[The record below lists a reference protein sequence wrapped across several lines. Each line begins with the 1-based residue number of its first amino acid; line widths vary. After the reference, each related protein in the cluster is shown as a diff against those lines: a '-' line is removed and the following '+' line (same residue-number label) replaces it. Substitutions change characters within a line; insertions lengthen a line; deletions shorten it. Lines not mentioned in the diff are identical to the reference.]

1 MKIFLD
7 TAHLE
12 HIRAANDW
20 GVLDGVTTNPS
31 LIAKENKKFD
41 ELVPHILKVC
51 KGPVSLEVIST
62 NADGMVSEAQKLAEL
77 GPNVVVKIPMIPEG
91 LKAIRRLAE
100 KEISTNCTLVF
111 NATQALLAAK
121 AGATYVSPFLGRLDD
136 AGHYG
141 MDLVQQIGVIFDNYA
156 FGTEV
161 LAASLR
167 HPLHVVDAALAGA
180 DIATMPFGVL
190 EKIMKHPLTDRGL
203 EQFLKDWEKVPK

>member
-1 MKIFLD
+1 VKIFLD
-7 TAHLE
+7 TANLE
-12 HIRAANDW
+12 QIRTANDW

-31 LIAKENKKFD
+31 LIAKENTKFED
-41 ELVPHILKVC
+41 LAAQILQIC
-51 KGPVSLEVIST
+51 NGPISLEVVST
-62 NADGMVSEAQKLAEL
+62 NADGMVTEAEKLSGY

-91 LKAIRRLAE
+91 LKAIRRLAK
-100 KEISTNCTLVF
+100 KEIATNCTLVF

-136 AGHYG
+136 IGHFG
-141 MDLVQQIGVIFDNYA
+141 MELVHQIVAIFDNYA
-156 FGTEV
+156 IGTEV

-167 HPLHVVDAALAGA
+167 HPLHVVEAALAGA

-190 EKIMKHPLTDRGL
+190 EKIVKHPLTDRGL